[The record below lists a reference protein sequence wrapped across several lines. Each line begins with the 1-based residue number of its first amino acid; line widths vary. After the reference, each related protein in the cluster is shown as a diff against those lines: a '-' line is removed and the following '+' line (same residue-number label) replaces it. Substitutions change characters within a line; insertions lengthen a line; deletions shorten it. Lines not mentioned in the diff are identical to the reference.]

1 MFSLENE
8 TFSQEDEKLSIM
20 YKVAIEEDKDQLFSL
35 FHLAVQK
42 EIRFISAYSA
52 AKKTQAGY
60 REKYAEVSYQDT

>member
-8 TFSQEDEKLSIM
+8 TFSQEDGKFSIM

-35 FHLAVQK
+35 FHLEVQK

-52 AKKTQAGY
+52 SEKTQAGY
-60 REKYAEVSYQDT
+60 RGKYAELSYQDT